1 MKIAQK
7 VIEAYMLG
15 NYYTN
20 KNDKLRYDSDTE
32 CIYDSSGTLIAE
44 FRSLEDERGNYQ
56 LFLVVNDFTIPTNK
70 TWEKYKLELAR
81 AANEAGL
88 RVVLE
93 QLDIGFGKQ
102 KIIVDKDELCK
113 HLIKI
118 AKYSQDNDVQTSVRV
133 SNNEYCVYSYNQL
146 VNGEFMHA
154 ERVALDFLKLSYRDS
169 SRQRE
174 HIYCLYEPCEN
185 CLSLM
190 KYAESIIIHH
200 VHKKKWE
207 TQDYRT
213 LFFDIKTGRVRNVF
227 DRKIFICFEKNK
239 LVDKFYKGKVNI

>member
-1 MKIAQK
+1 MKITQK

-56 LFLVVNDFTIPTNK
+56 LFLVVNDFTISTNK

-102 KIIVDKDELCK
+102 KIIVDKDLC
-113 HLIKI
+113 
-118 AKYSQDNDVQTSVRV
+118 
-133 SNNEYCVYSYNQL
+133 
-146 VNGEFMHA
+146 VN
-154 ERVALDFLKLSYRDS
+154 
-169 SRQRE
+169 
-174 HIYCLYEPCEN
+174 
-185 CLSLM
+185 
-190 KYAESIIIHH
+190 
-200 VHKKKWE
+200 
-207 TQDYRT
+207 
-213 LFFDIKTGRVRNVF
+213 
-227 DRKIFICFEKNK
+227 
-239 LVDKFYKGKVNI
+239 